1 MINIASGG
9 NASEEWRS
17 FGTLGEEFD
26 TIYSIL
32 EGNCGCLL
40 DWRL

>member
-9 NASEEWRS
+9 NASKEWWS

-26 TIYSIL
+26 TI
-32 EGNCGCLL
+32 LL
-40 DWRL
+40 HSGGQLRLSA